1 MGQHPSGQHGSVQ
14 HSMNML
20 YMDSL
25 QRGDQCSPGRTSAW
39 WSLFIWESS
48 RFATY
53 KKYVIQLHTRCRNR
67 SVNFR
72 MIFEKK
78 HSYDPRMLW
87 KIWGSWETEARM
99 GGTFPHGESFWPLLY
114 VSLLLFFS
122 NWSTKENLHLS
133 RIMKWYTIG
142 MQPKYNHD
150 WIEICEKNLNVVSQA
165 I

>member
-1 MGQHPSGQHGSVQ
+1 MGGAGSLSAHPSPGNSSAVQ

-87 KIWGSWETEARM
+87 KIWGSWEIEARM

-122 NWSTKENLHLS
+122 NNVPILFFWLNICIFTPEPTKELAVGRKKS
-133 RIMKWYTIG
+133 KI
-142 MQPKYNHD
+142 
-150 WIEICEKNLNVVSQA
+150 
-165 I
+165 